1 MMSAMPET
9 LTIDAP
15 DLDATADVARRLA
28 AMLSPGTCV
37 TLEGQL
43 GAGKTTL
50 VRHLVEALGG
60 DPRDVSSPTYVLLH
74 AYATPRLTVYH
85 LDAYRVGGADDLE
98 AIGFAELLEQPD
110 AVTLVEWASR
120 VGEALPTANRIDVR
134 IEALDI
140 DSRRFEIER
149 R

>member
-1 MMSAMPET
+1 MTAGMPT
-9 LTIDAP
+9 LTLDAT

-28 AMLSPGTCV
+28 AMVSPGACV

-85 LDAYRVGGADDLE
+85 LDAYRVAGAEDLE
-98 AIGFAELLEQPD
+98 AIGFAELLEQPA
-110 AVTLVEWASR
+110 AVTIVEWASR
-120 VGEALPTANRIDVR
+120 VGDALPTQNRIDVR
-134 IEALDI
+134 IEATGV